1 METSQ
6 LIPVLCFPI
15 YFLQIGGNP
24 IGASGAMAIT
34 SAAKNYSDS
43 ALTEL
48 HFKVLK
54 VSDFLIK
61 IPKVESYYIRHLAK
75 YCLFTAYD

>member
-1 METSQ
+1 
-6 LIPVLCFPI
+6 
-15 YFLQIGGNP
+15 
-24 IGASGAMAIT
+24 MAIT

-43 ALTEL
+43 ALAEL

>member
-1 METSQ
+1 
-6 LIPVLCFPI
+6 
-15 YFLQIGGNP
+15 
-24 IGASGAMAIT
+24 MAIT

-61 IPKVESYYIRHLAK
+61 IPKVESYYIRH
-75 YCLFTAYD
+75 YSEVLFVYRLRLRTMRFKFYNK